1 MGLTYSVDK
10 VDKDGRELLTYGT
23 KDFPI
28 AFFDDDLTIV
38 KVPWHWHDELEI
50 VIITAGSVNVHIANR
65 EFLLSAG
72 EGYFSNSGILHSA
85 TLESKNGH
93 QHALV
98 FDPRT
103 IAHPGDLI
111 WKTYVDPTV
120 GNPSLPFIK
129 LSPSVPWQKDIIKYS
144 DNAWTQGAFEKKDFP
159 INVREQLTKVFSII
173 TSHMDLLQNE
183 SIYTDRFQKDE
194 IRTKKCL
201 IFIENNYASP
211 ITIEDIAKSAGISIS
226 SCLRLFKVVLGTT
239 PIKYLLKYRLQRICE
254 SLENDPETTIS
265 NVVFSN
271 GFSDATYFN
280 RCFKKEY
287 GMTPTEYILKTIRLK
302 ER

>member
-1 MGLTYSVDK
+1 MTRYISAVQKRNTAVLLRK
-10 VDKDGRELLTYGT
+10 PGRLASQY
-23 KDFPI
+23 
-28 AFFDDDLTIV
+28 A
-38 KVPWHWHDELEI
+38 
-50 VIITAGSVNVHIANR
+50 
-65 EFLLSAG
+65 
-72 EGYFSNSGILHSA
+72 
-85 TLESKNGH
+85 
-93 QHALV
+93 
-98 FDPRT
+98 
-103 IAHPGDLI
+103 
-111 WKTYVDPTV
+111 
-120 GNPSLPFIK
+120 
-129 LSPSVPWQKDIIKYS
+129 
-144 DNAWTQGAFEKKDFP
+144 
-159 INVREQLTKVFSII
+159 
-173 TSHMDLLQNE
+173 

-239 PIKYLLKYRLQRICE
+239 PIQYLLKYRLQRICE

-302 ER
+302 E